1 MLHQLQVDAH
11 IEIRAELLL
20 EAVASLPGALH
31 AGAMRRLK
39 ETASHRFR
47 EKASVFLTELHP
59 ARDAAERA
67 AVLTALRKR
76 DFDAT
81 HHCSAWREGV
91 PVTASGADDDGE
103 PTGTAGRPMLAVLEG
118 AEVTDL
124 IAICIRWYG
133 GTKLGTGGLVR
144 AYTEGVQGV
153 LAEAEAAGL
162 WEEVRILRTG
172 AIRVAAAQAHLPFA
186 LLGAFPTATPL
197 EQTFDQDAAI
207 LRFQC
212 PPDLVAA
219 LDHTWQER
227 SRGGLIA
234 WE

>member
-1 MLHQLQVDAH
+1 
-11 IEIRAELLL
+11 
-20 EAVASLPGALH
+20 
-31 AGAMRRLK
+31 MRRLK
-39 ETASHRFR
+39 EIAIHRFR

-59 ARDAAERA
+59 ARDAEERS
-67 AVLTALRKR
+67 AVLALLRKR

-91 PVTASGADDDGE
+91 PVSAFGADDDGE
-103 PTGTAGRPMLAVLEG
+103 PSGTAGRPMLAVLEG

-144 AYTEGVQGV
+144 AYTEGVQGA
-153 LAEAEAAGL
+153 LAEADALGL

-172 AIRVAAAQAHLPFA
+172 EIRVPAAQAHLPFA
-186 LLGAFPTATPL
+186 LLGAFPAAAVL
-197 EQTFDQDAAI
+197 EQTFDQEAAV

-212 PPDLVAA
+212 PPDLVPT
-219 LDHTWQER
+219 LEHTWRER
-227 SRGGLIA
+227 SRGGSIH